1 MTVETHGVSLKAV
14 NSNDGLVLKKGY
26 WVFTIQGRSV
36 SYRSQS
42 MFSTSWNSPFRA
54 SARKEGISPLRKQ
67 WGHNSQFSENSLT

>member
-42 MFSTSWNSPFRA
+42 MFSTSWNSPFGA
-54 SARKEGISPLRKQ
+54 SARKKVKSPLGKQ
-67 WGHNSQFSENSLT
+67 WGIHDFVKTH